1 MVAELVVR
9 DELVAEDDIV
19 LLLLLLLDSL
29 VVEDD
34 READVVVTDA
44 LVEEDFVDED
54 VIVAV
59 TDALA
64 DDETVGDADAVLE
77 APEKVLALLEVV
89 LKDAV
94 CELVEDALSAPVAVC
109 VGAGVQSLL
118 LTTMVRPLSSSTRGL
133 RCQYLTIS
141 LRRLSVMVG
150 WGQSVLAVEVDV
162 DEVVIDAVVD
172 AVELVRDAE
181 LLLLLLVLLL
191 LALLL
196 LVTDEVS
203 DAVMVRDTVLL
214 LSLVVDEV
222 VSDVVVA
229 DAVLEVRDTRLLVPL
244 TVVLAE

>member
-29 VVEDD
+29 VFEDD
-34 READVVVTDA
+34 READVMVTDA
-44 LVEEDFVDED
+44 LVVEDCVGED

-64 DDETVGDADAVLE
+64 DDETVDDDDAVLE

-118 LTTMVRPLSSSTRGL
+118 LTTMVRPLSSSTRSL
-133 RCQYLTIS
+133 RCRYLTIS

-162 DEVVIDAVVD
+162 AEVVMDAVADV
-172 AVELVRDAE
+172 VELIRDAE

-191 LALLL
+191 VA
-196 LVTDEVS
+196 DEVS
-203 DAVMVRDTVLL
+203 DAMMVRDTVLL
-214 LSLVVDEV
+214 LSLVADEV

>member
-1 MVAELVVR
+1 M
-9 DELVAEDDIV
+9 
-19 LLLLLLLDSL
+19 
-29 VVEDD
+29 
-34 READVVVTDA
+34 VTDA
-44 LVEEDFVDED
+44 LVVEDCVGED

-64 DDETVGDADAVLE
+64 DDETVDDDDAVLE

-133 RCQYLTIS
+133 RCRYLTIS

-162 DEVVIDAVVD
+162 AEVVMDAVADV
-172 AVELVRDAE
+172 VELVRDAE
-181 LLLLLLVLLL
+181 LLLLLLLVLLL
-191 LALLL
+191 VA
-196 LVTDEVS
+196 DEVS
-203 DAVMVRDTVLL
+203 DAMMVRDTVLL
-214 LSLVVDEV
+214 LSLVADEV

>member
-1 MVAELVVR
+1 MIAELVVR

-19 LLLLLLLDSL
+19 LLLLLLDSL
-29 VVEDD
+29 VFEDD
-34 READVVVTDA
+34 READVMVTDA
-44 LVEEDFVDED
+44 LVVEDCVGED

-133 RCQYLTIS
+133 RCRYLTIS

-162 DEVVIDAVVD
+162 DEVVMDAVADV
-172 AVELVRDAE
+172 VELIRDAE
-181 LLLLLLVLLL
+181 LLLLLLLVLLL
-191 LALLL
+191 VA
-196 LVTDEVS
+196 DEVS

>member
-19 LLLLLLLDSL
+19 LLLLLLDSL
-29 VVEDD
+29 VFEDD
-34 READVVVTDA
+34 READVMVTDA
-44 LVEEDFVDED
+44 LVVEDCVGED

-133 RCQYLTIS
+133 RCRYLTIS

-162 DEVVIDAVVD
+162 DEVVMDAVADV
-172 AVELVRDAE
+172 VELVRDAE
-181 LLLLLLVLLL
+181 LLLLLLLVLLL
-191 LALLL
+191 VA
-196 LVTDEVS
+196 DEVS

>member
-1 MVAELVVR
+1 MIAELVVR

-19 LLLLLLLDSL
+19 LLLLLLDSL
-29 VVEDD
+29 VFEDD
-34 READVVVTDA
+34 READVMVTDA
-44 LVEEDFVDED
+44 LVVEDCVGED

-133 RCQYLTIS
+133 RCRYLTIS

-162 DEVVIDAVVD
+162 DEVVMDAVADV
-172 AVELVRDAE
+172 VELVRDAE
-181 LLLLLLVLLL
+181 LLLLLLLVLLL
-191 LALLL
+191 VA
-196 LVTDEVS
+196 DEVS

>member
-1 MVAELVVR
+1 MIAELVVR

-19 LLLLLLLDSL
+19 LLLLLLDSL
-29 VVEDD
+29 VFEDD
-34 READVVVTDA
+34 READVMVTDA
-44 LVEEDFVDED
+44 LVVEDCVGED

-133 RCQYLTIS
+133 RCRYLTIS

-162 DEVVIDAVVD
+162 DEVVMDAVADV
-172 AVELVRDAE
+172 VELIRDAE
-181 LLLLLLVLLL
+181 LLLLLLLVLLL
-191 LALLL
+191 VA
-196 LVTDEVS
+196 DEVS
-203 DAVMVRDTVLL
+203 DAMMVRDTVLL
-214 LSLVVDEV
+214 LSLVADEV